1 MPNPT
6 QNQEKVNCEGHTPV
20 PSSTGV
26 LPRGLIGPK
35 CSATV
40 TIEGSHSNSLL
51 DTGLQVTTVSKS
63 FYESHLS
70 HQPILPLNDLLDI
83 EGAGG
88 QEVPYL
94 GYIEVSIL
102 SPENITGEPEEVNTL
117 VLIVPNCG
125 TNMEIPV
132 LTGTN
137 TLDILYEKCI
147 SHQDK
152 HARNKTGWSLLTSRE
167 PSIYQTQNPST
178 KWQSW
183 KSETAE
189 QKVHH
194 RLSRGKGGLD
204 RICKECPNSFR

>member
-1 MPNPT
+1 MESQIWSFKLERVPVDGRTGPSDTMPSPT
-6 QNQEKVNCEGHTPV
+6 QNQERVNCEGRTPV

-35 CSATV
+35 CTATV

-102 SPENITGEPEEVNTL
+102 SPENITGEPEKVNTL

-152 HARNKTGWSLLTSRE
+152 HARNKTGDGAYSPLMNHLYIRHK
-167 PSIYQTQNPST
+167 IHQQNGR
-178 KWQSW
+178 
-183 KSETAE
+183 
-189 QKVHH
+189 VG
-194 RLSRGKGGLD
+194 RV
-204 RICKECPNSFR
+204 